1 MAKPRSPGFKLFI
14 AAALAVALAIP
25 LLMVYA
31 LVYDRQ
37 EQSET
42 AQTAISSGWGGAQIL
57 TGPVLVVPYDAESV
71 ETFTENGK
79 ETSRTVKTVKELFLA
94 PETNRVTTDIKPQR
108 LKKSIY
114 ESVLY
119 DAVNSGTAH
128 FALPADFDRYGIP
141 RGALRL
147 GNAELRFGISDA
159 RGLQAASK
167 VAVNGA
173 PLALQPGKGL
183 AASGH
188 SGFFTFVDWSSTQ
201 PLDVRYDY
209 VVRGSKSLTLV
220 PRGGET
226 VWDTKSAWQS
236 PSFQGDFL
244 PVDRKIGA
252 GGFTARHAVTN
263 LALGQALVMTE
274 DPRGPELD
282 GSGKY
287 MPVSASVSPR
297 EAGVT
302 GLSQAASIGL
312 VEPVDLYSQVD
323 RSVKYGFLFIG
334 FTFLAFLMFDVIAG
348 ARVAAAE
355 YLLTGAGLVLF
366 FALLLAFAEVIGFTP
381 AYLVAAAAITG
392 LLTAYSA
399 AVLKSWVRARII
411 GGLLGGLYATLY
423 VLLNLEAY
431 SLLIGSVLLFVA
443 LAVVMWATRQIDW
456 SAPRGEEDGA
466 GQDGAGV
473 A

>member
-37 EQSET
+37 EQSAT
-42 AQTAISSGWGGAQIL
+42 AQNAIAAGWGGAQIL
-57 TGPVLVVPYDAESV
+57 TGPVLVIPYEAESV

-79 ETSRTVKTVKELFLA
+79 ESSRTVKTIKELYLA
-94 PETNRVTTDIKPQR
+94 PETNRLTTDIKPQR

-119 DAVNSGTAH
+119 DAANSGAAR
-128 FALPADFDRYGIP
+128 FALPADFDRYGIA
-141 RGALRL
+141 RAALRL

-159 RGLQAASK
+159 RGLQAESK
-167 VAVNGA
+167 VSVNGA
-173 PLALQPGKGL
+173 ALALQPGKGL
-183 AASGH
+183 AASNN
-188 SGFFTFVDWSSTQ
+188 SGFFTFVDWSGMQ
-201 PLDVRYDY
+201 PLEVKYDF

-226 VWDTKSAWQS
+226 VWETKSAWKS

-244 PVDRKIGA
+244 PVDRKIGET
-252 GGFTARHAVTN
+252 GFTSRHAVTN
-263 LALGQALVMTE
+263 LALGQALVMTD
-274 DPRGPELD
+274 DPRGPAMD
-282 GSGKY
+282 ATGAY
-287 MPVSASVSPR
+287 MPSSISAR
-297 EAGVT
+297 EADAPSI
-302 GLSQAASIGL
+302 SQAASIGL

-381 AYLVAAAAITG
+381 AYLVAAGAITG

-399 AVLKSWVRARII
+399 AVLKSWLRARII
-411 GGLLGGLYATLY
+411 GGLLLGLYATLY

-431 SLLIGSVLLFVA
+431 SLLIGSLLLFVA

-456 SAPRGEEDGA
+456 SVPRVEEDGS
-466 GQDGAGV
+466 GQPSATV